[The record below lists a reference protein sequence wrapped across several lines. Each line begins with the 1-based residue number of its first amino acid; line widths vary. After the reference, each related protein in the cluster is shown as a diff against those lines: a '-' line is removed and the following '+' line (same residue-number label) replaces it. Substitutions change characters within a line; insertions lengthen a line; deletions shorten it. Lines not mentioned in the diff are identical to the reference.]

1 MMPDYEDKDIPIG
14 DLVPNDHNPNEMP
27 DRAFNSLVRSIQ
39 KDGFSDRLI
48 VRPLKDGKFRIIA
61 GHHRWEAARQ
71 LGFTTVPSRI
81 RLGDLDDDLEKAQMV
96 RNNIIKGKL
105 SPKKFVKMI
114 ESLNKKYTDD
124 VLAEMMG
131 FSETEALLK
140 LIAQV
145 KKQLNP
151 AQKKAFEDAEKEI
164 KTIKDLSTLLNQL
177 FTKYGSTLKHHY
189 MVFDYQGKES
199 VWVRCQ
205 LSDLKHLY
213 ALGDLCHKYNL
224 TMDSVL
230 AFVIKNAMSDKA
242 LQESISKLPAHPELM
257 PTGTLPLEDPL
268 NHK

>member
-1 MMPDYEDKDIPIG
+1 MTPEYEDKDIPIG
-14 DLVPNDHNPNEMP
+14 DLIPNEHNPNEMP
-27 DRAFNSLVRSIQ
+27 DRAFNNLVKSIQ

-48 VRPLKDGKFRIIA
+48 VRPLGGGKYRIIA

-71 LGFTTVPSRI
+71 LGFSVVPSRI
-81 RLGDLDDDLEKAQMV
+81 RLGDIDDDLEKAQMV

-164 KTIKDLSTLLNQL
+164 KSIKDLSKLLNQL
-177 FTKYGSTLKHHY
+177 FTQYGSTLKHHY

-213 ALGDLCHKYNL
+213 ALGELCHTHHL
-224 TMDSVL
+224 TLDAVL
-230 AFVIKNAMSDKA
+230 AFVLKNAALDKA
-242 LQESISKLPAHPELM
+242 LQAQISQLPPHLDLL
-257 PTGTLPLEDPL
+257 PTGKLPLEDPL
-268 NHK
+268 NK